1 MQVQRHSHR
10 RRRIVTPLQLA
21 CAPVAL
27 AVDAGGG
34 ASRGDPPE
42 SILERAAA
50 RAREAGVPYAGLV
63 TPDEAQRLAAAGARI
78 VDVRTRPE
86 WALVGH
92 VPGSALVEWQR
103 YPDGVRND
111 RFLEQLADAVDPDD
125 TVLFLCR
132 SGQRS
137 HHAAAAA
144 ASAGYASAYNILEG
158 FEGDRDANG
167 HRGTLG
173 GWRRRGLPWTQS

>member
-1 MQVQRHSHR
+1 MDARVK
-10 RRRIVTPLQLA
+10 

-34 ASRGDPPE
+34 ASRNEPPE
-42 SILERAAA
+42 AILARAAA
-50 RAREAGVPYAGLV
+50 RGRNAGAPYAGLV

-86 WALVGH
+86 WELVGH

-103 YPDGVRND
+103 YPDGARNE
-111 RFLEQLADAVDPDD
+111 RFLDELAEAVDPDD

-144 ASAGYASAYNILEG
+144 AAAGYTRAYNILEG
-158 FEGDRDANG
+158 FEGDRDPTG
-167 HRGTLG
+167 RRGALG
-173 GWRRRGLPWTQS
+173 GWRKRGLPWVQS

>member
-1 MQVQRHSHR
+1 MSLRH
-10 RRRIVTPLQLA
+10 LA

-34 ASRGDPPE
+34 ALLEDSPE
-42 SILERAAA
+42 AIVARAAA
-50 RAREAGVPYAGLV
+50 RARDAGVPYAGLV
-63 TPDEAQRLAAAGARI
+63 TPEEAQRLTASGARM

-86 WALVGH
+86 WELVGH
-92 VPGSALVEWQR
+92 VPGSVLVEWQT
-103 YPDGVRND
+103 YPAGARNTQ
-111 RFLEQLADAVDPDD
+111 FLAELADAVDQED

-144 ASAGYASAYNILEG
+144 AAAGYARAYNILEG
-158 FEGDRDANG
+158 FEGDRDASSR
-167 HRGTLG
+167 RGTLG
-173 GWRRRGLPWTQS
+173 GWRKRGLPWTQS

>member
-1 MQVQRHSHR
+1 MSPR
-10 RRRIVTPLQLA
+10 RLA
-21 CAPVAL
+21 CAPVAP
-27 AVDAGGG
+27 AVDVGGG
-34 ASRGDPPE
+34 ASGQESPE
-42 SILERAAA
+42 EILERAAA
-50 RAREAGVPYAGLV
+50 RAHHSGAPYAGMV
-63 TPDEAQRLAAAGARI
+63 TPDEARHLAQAGARI

-86 WALVGH
+86 WELVGH

-103 YPDGVRND
+103 YPEGQRNEH
-111 RFLEQLADAVDPDD
+111 FLEELADVVEPHE

-144 ASAGYASAYNILEG
+144 AAAGYSRAYNILEG
-158 FEGDRDANG
+158 FEGGRDEDG

-173 GWRRRGLPWTQS
+173 GWRKRGLPWIQS